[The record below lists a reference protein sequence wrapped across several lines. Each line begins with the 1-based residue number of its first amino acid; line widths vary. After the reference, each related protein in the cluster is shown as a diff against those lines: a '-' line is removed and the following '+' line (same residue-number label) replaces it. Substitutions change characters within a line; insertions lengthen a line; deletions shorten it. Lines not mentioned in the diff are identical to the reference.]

1 MKKKIVFLIASLF
14 IVITTVLVYQPLN
27 SAVKNFAKKYLFQ
40 TKYIKQI
47 ENFNKALRLEIDS
60 KDENIKNLSNE
71 LDKSNS
77 FLSSMPEKLG
87 FGLFYQIDNVNF
99 NLKDNDFL
107 LNIFSDEFIK
117 VKKAS
122 GAQSGAS
129 YIDIHENNIV
139 IVSADGYFQYFNKS
153 KLVEEEFKTKILKSN
168 LKEIIRYKDFYSN
181 SKYGI
186 KDLYIMNNYIYIS
199 YIKKVDEEC
208 FNTSIL
214 KAKMNYKK
222 LFFKDY
228 FSPTE
233 CIKSSIKW
241 FQPHSSGGR
250 MFKFNDKILFST
262 GEYLDRSKAQDI
274 KSVFGK
280 ILMLD
285 PNQIDTNSFKI
296 ISLGHRN
303 VQGLFFDDIDSKI
316 ISSEHGPQGGDE
328 ININNLQNNLN
339 NYGWPISSYG
349 EHYGFKERDDSQEV
363 YKIAPL
369 KKSHK
374 KFGFIE
380 PLKYFVPSIGI
391 SQIVKADDDIV
402 MGDNKKLLIF
412 GALGN
417 NPSEGD
423 MSIHFLFTDKNY
435 NNIYDHDFFDIN
447 NRIRDMIV
455 LNKNKIL
462 LTLESSGTLG
472 LLTLPNIIK

>member
-1 MKKKIVFLIASLF
+1 MEMMNHAPPKDARIVH
-14 IVITTVLVYQPLN
+14 LVRSTLSFSPHE
-27 SAVKNFAKKYLFQ
+27 A
-40 TKYIKQI
+40 YI
-47 ENFNKALRLEIDS
+47 
-60 KDENIKNLSNE
+60 
-71 LDKSNS
+71 
-77 FLSSMPEKLG
+77 
-87 FGLFYQIDNVNF
+87 
-99 NLKDNDFL
+99 
-107 LNIFSDEFIK
+107 
-117 VKKAS
+117 
-122 GAQSGAS
+122 
-129 YIDIHENNIV
+129 
-139 IVSADGYFQYFNKS
+139 
-153 KLVEEEFKTKILKSN
+153 
-168 LKEIIRYKDFYSN
+168 N

-186 KDLYIMNNYIYIS
+186 KDLYILDNYIYVS
-199 YIKKVDEEC
+199 YIKKVAKDC

-214 KAKMNYKK
+214 RAEMNYERL
-222 LFFKDY
+222 LFNDY

-250 MFKFNDKILFST
+250 MYKFKDKIIFST
-262 GEYLDRSKAQDI
+262 GEFLDRSKAQDI
-274 KSVFGK
+274 NSVFGK

-285 PNQIDTNSFKI
+285 PNQKDKNSFEVV
-296 ISLGHRN
+296 SMGHRN
-303 VQGLFFDDIDSKI
+303 VQGLFFDEINSKI
-316 ISSEHGPQGGDE
+316 ISSEHGPKGGDE
-328 ININNLQNNLN
+328 ININDLKNDVN

-349 EHYGFKERDDSQEV
+349 EHYGFTERDDNQDI
-363 YKIAPL
+363 YKVAPL

-374 KFGFIE
+374 QFGFIE

-391 SQIVKADDDIV
+391 SQLVKVDEDIV

-435 NNIYDHDFFDIN
+435 NNIYDHDFFEIN

-462 LTLESSGTLG
+462 LTLESTGTLG